1 MASSNAS
8 EPVSQCSACRLGRVA
23 VRPNPK
29 SKIENPKSVFN
40 LPNQITL
47 FRLVLALAFFVLLA
61 YHWHEAALAA
71 FVLGAVTDFLDGYV
85 ARKKGMTSD
94 FGRIAD
100 PSVDKVLLS
109 GAFIYLTAKIPETVP
124 VWAVIVIVAREYLVT
139 SLRGYAESKGI
150 QFKVSVC
157 GQSKT
162 LVQFVTVSA
171 GLGFLFYLRESAWAS
186 MTMSGLVWITVLVT
200 VFSGLEYFVRSAAL
214 LRTRLDS

>member
-1 MASSNAS
+1 M
-8 EPVSQCSACRLGRVA
+8 
-23 VRPNPK
+23 
-29 SKIENPKSVFN
+29 FN
-40 LPNQITL
+40 LSNQITL
-47 FRLVLALAFFVLLA
+47 FRLVLTLAFFVLLA
-61 YHWHEAALAA
+61 YHLHEAALAA
-71 FVLGAVTDFLDGYV
+71 FVLGAITDFLDGYV

-109 GAFIYLTAKIPETVP
+109 GAFIYLMAKIPETVP

-150 QFKVSVC
+150 RFKVSVW

-171 GLGFLFYLRESAWAS
+171 GLGFLFYFREAAWAS

-200 VFSGLEYFVRSAAL
+200 IFSGLEYFVRSAAL
-214 LRTRLDS
+214 LRTRPDL